1 MKTRILPV
9 LLLAMLFIGCGTLYT
24 GTVTFTQIADDTQ
37 KQLAQLWVQ
46 GKITPEMD
54 VQIGRANE
62 RYRASAAVAATALV
76 AYKNGGSQMAYV
88 NALIAVRASLDGL
101 VNLIAPLI
109 ESNQAVAL
117 KKKIATATKL

>member
-1 MKTRILPV
+1 
-9 LLLAMLFIGCGTLYT
+9 
-24 GTVTFTQIADDTQ
+24 
-37 KQLAQLWVQ
+37 
-46 GKITPEMD
+46 
-54 VQIGRANE
+54 
-62 RYRASAAVAATALV
+62 
-76 AYKNGGSQMAYV
+76 MAYV

>member
-1 MKTRILPV
+1 
-9 LLLAMLFIGCGTLYT
+9 
-24 GTVTFTQIADDTQ
+24 
-37 KQLAQLWVQ
+37 
-46 GKITPEMD
+46 MD

>member
-37 KQLAQLWVQ
+37 KELAQLWVQ